1 MWHVETFNSRGKPG
15 EMEALLRR
23 TLTYWRS
30 KGFNARVFVT
40 QYSLGPA
47 EFWLC
52 TEMES
57 FGDLD
62 RWPEMA
68 TGDDEGRTIMGELL
82 SMAEGFKASIVKE
95 LEV

>member
-1 MWHVETFNSRGKPG
+1 MWHVETFNSRGAPG
-15 EMEALLRR
+15 EMEAVLQRALRH
-23 TLTYWRS
+23 WRS
-30 KGFNARVFVT
+30 RGFNVKVFIT

-52 TEMES
+52 TELDR
-57 FGDLD
+57 FADLD

-68 TGDDEGRTIMGELL
+68 TGQEEGRAIMGDLL
-82 SMAEGFKASIVKE
+82 GLAQGLKASIVKE

>member
-1 MWHVETFNSRGKPG
+1 MWHVETFSSRGAPG
-15 EMEALLRR
+15 EMEAVLKR
-23 TLTYWRS
+23 TLNYWRS
-30 KGFNARVFVT
+30 KGFNVRVFVT

-52 TEMES
+52 TEMER
-57 FGDLD
+57 FADLD

-68 TGDDEGRTIMGELL
+68 TGDEEGKQIMTDLL
-82 SMAEGFKASIVKE
+82 QMAHGLKASVVKE